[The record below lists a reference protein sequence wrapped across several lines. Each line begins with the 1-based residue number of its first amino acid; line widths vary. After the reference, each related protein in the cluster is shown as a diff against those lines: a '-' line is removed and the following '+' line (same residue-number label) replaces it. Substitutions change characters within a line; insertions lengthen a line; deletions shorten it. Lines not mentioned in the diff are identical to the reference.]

1 MLPDAPGMAGAAR
14 LARKALRTLDSTAFR
29 QPGPARQELLFDSFS
44 LAFKVTDGGPA
55 NIWGGGRAMDTPRIF
70 ISMGT
75 PYNEQYSQFRDALET
90 LLRDGCKTDPRII
103 GKNEYPSGSPLEKI
117 RDVMRGCQGVLIV
130 AYERKFVEAGVER
143 RGGTGA
149 LQIARITYTTPWNH
163 IESAMAYSL
172 GIPLYVICQNGLA
185 QEGLIES
192 KLDWYVQ
199 NVEISKETLARPEV
213 IESIRAWV
221 ETRVVPRTKGSHH
234 FRAINGQL
242 KLSEMTPQEIGAV
255 MSVITGAFASGVA
268 VATFLPKL
276 FH

>member
-1 MLPDAPGMAGAAR
+1 
-14 LARKALRTLDSTAFR
+14 
-29 QPGPARQELLFDSFS
+29 
-44 LAFKVTDGGPA
+44 
-55 NIWGGGRAMDTPRIF
+55 
-70 ISMGT
+70 
-75 PYNEQYSQFRDALET
+75 
-90 LLRDGCKTDPRII
+90 
-103 GKNEYPSGSPLEKI
+103 LEKI
-117 RDVMRGCQGVLIV
+117 RDVMRGCHGVLIV
-130 AYERKFVEAGVER
+130 AYERKFVEAGMEK

-149 LQIARITYTTPWNH
+149 FQISQRTYTTPWNH

-199 NVEISKETLARPEV
+199 DLEISKETLARPDV
-213 IESIRAWV
+213 VESIQAWV
-221 ETRVVPRTKGSHH
+221 DTRVAPRTKGSRS

-242 KLSEMTPQEIGAV
+242 KLSEMTPREISAAV
-255 MSVITGAFASGVA
+255 GVVTGAFASGAA